1 MKIRSLTLSNYQCW
15 NGDYYFEFDKYNCFI
30 GENNVGKSAIQDAII
45 VNITN
50 QYISLSKIN
59 RDNWSQARI
68 ILSISLEE
76 NDVKLIIQ
84 NLFPHIDDLPR
95 AFLKVVNAKRDFWH
109 NLVIYNVKA
118 TPDYYREDLHEISD
132 AKFLG
137 VWQEESPDPITFNTF
152 LRKEID
158 RRSDM
163 VGSGSDFEGEITKLE
178 DWVVRFIMQNII
190 FIQSKRQIK
199 ESEHISEN
207 INVGL
212 KAIIDSHYFINDGT
226 NLRRLLLNVA
236 LSEDDE
242 KKKLY
247 HKFQDI
253 VNEWSF
259 SVGRPDITAETGR
272 GINLIF
278 RNEGKKPISMH
289 ELGDG
294 LKEALIIAAICITNP
309 EKVIIIEEPE
319 LYLHPRALR
328 ELRRLFIEDIEGQV
342 ILSTHNPIL
351 LGEIEEGVRI
361 FKIIKDQ
368 NKMSV
373 SAIRNMSDYIEFKNQ
388 FDLRNSDFLFYDY
401 LIFVEGK
408 SDYGAFSEWI
418 KELFGKE
425 KYVGIIKFGGSGEIP
440 AILTLSFM
448 LQINLCFKYII
459 ITDRDDFSPD
469 DKKQEI
475 IDRLKGKDNDLV
487 RTIGEEEIKKYLY
500 ILKKKNLEEYFKGAL
515 RVIAEDWEIEFEEL
529 SKLYSPNKTMISNI
543 KTFEKSFNKTFK
555 KSRDIPRW
563 ASRMRKDE
571 IDPEIENLLKDIL
584 DE

>member
-1 MKIRSLTLSNYQCW
+1 MLTSQI
-15 NGDYYFEFDKYNCFI
+15 K
-30 GENNVGKSAIQDAII
+30 
-45 VNITN
+45 NINTN
-50 QYISLSKIN
+50 KIN
-59 RDNWSQARI
+59 RDNWTQAKI
-68 ILSISLEE
+68 ILSISIEE
-76 NDVKLIIQ
+76 DVLILINQ
-84 NLFPHIDDLPR
+84 NLFPKNDDITR
-95 AFLKVVNAKRDFWH
+95 YFLDVINAKRDFWH
-109 NLVIYNVKA
+109 ELVIYNVKS
-118 TPDYYREDLHEISD
+118 TPNYYSIDEHEILND
-132 AKFLG
+132 RFLG
-137 VWQEESPDPITFNTF
+137 VQDQESPYPTPFIRFMQ
-152 LRKEID
+152 KEIKEFSEETGISYNFD
-158 RRSDM
+158 
-163 VGSGSDFEGEITKLE
+163 VEITQLNNYLTE
-178 DWVVRFIMQNII
+178 FIMQNVI
-190 FIQSKRQIK
+190 FIKSKRQINDY
-199 ESEHISEN
+199 EHVSEN

-212 KAIIDSHYFINDGT
+212 KAIIEQRYYINDGT

-253 VNEWSF
+253 VNGWSF
-259 SVGRPDITAETGR
+259 SVGRPDITAETGGR
-272 GINLIF
+272 INLVF
-278 RNEGKKPISMH
+278 RNEGKKPISIH

-294 LKEALIIAAICITNP
+294 LKEAVIIAAICITNP

-351 LGEIEEGVRI
+351 LGEIEEGVSI
-361 FKIIKDQ
+361 FKIIKEQ
-368 NKMSV
+368 NKMNVSV
-373 SAIRNMSDYIEFKNQ
+373 IRNMNDYIEFKNQ

-448 LQINLCFKYII
+448 LQIKLCFKYVI

-475 IDRLKGKDNDLV
+475 INRLKGKDNDLV

-500 ILKKKNLEEYFKGAL
+500 ILKNKNLEEYFKGAL

-543 KTFEKSFNKTFK
+543 KNFEKSFNKTFK

-571 IDPEIENLLKDIL
+571 IDPEMKNLLKDIL